1 MNKKI
6 LIGFA
11 VFLVIFLV
19 LPLVLS
25 VARGAN
31 GSETSARPTGPAEPP
46 KWNAENLVGTAWSV
60 KTPDIPVAVTINL
73 GPGGQA
79 SATAPAMLAPI
90 VKAHLG
96 TDTIMGTWRVEGAKL
111 IASVDLKG
119 KTTTVACDILG
130 DRIFYQD
137 KEIKRVG

>member
-1 MNKKI
+1 MNKNL

-11 VFLVIFLV
+11 IFLVIFLA

-25 VARGAN
+25 AVRGG
-31 GSETSARPTGPAEPP
+31 GSQASVRPTGPAEAP
-46 KWNAENLVGTAWSV
+46 KWNTENLVGTAWSV

-79 SATAPAMLAPI
+79 TATAPAVLAPI

-96 TDTIMGTWRVEGAKL
+96 TDTITGTWRVEGAQL

-137 KEIKRVG
+137 KEIKRVS